1 MKYLFLNHKMNVTK
15 QEFLTYDQQFTNL
28 YVDTV
33 KACVFPTFTNIP
45 NAKNIKLIG
54 SQNVSSYRVG
64 SYTGEVSAKQLKE
77 ENVSYCLV
85 GHSERRNILHEDNQ
99 EIKEKIERLQEEGI
113 IPVLCIGE
121 KQQKDFEQTI
131 KEQLSVLND
140 ASKELIIAYEPVY
153 SIGTG
158 VVLENAEIEQSI
170 TWIKD
175 YMERE
180 FHKIYPVLYGGSVDD
195 KNIGKL
201 NEIGNL
207 DGFLV
212 GKASLDIEKA
222 KKMMEELK

>member
-15 QEFLTYDQQFTNL
+15 QEFLAYDQQFANL
-28 YVDTV
+28 CVDTV
-33 KACVFPTFTNIP
+33 KVCVFPTFTNIP
-45 NAKNIKLIG
+45 NAKGIKLIG
-54 SQNVSSYRVG
+54 SQNVSGYHVG

-121 KQQKDFEQTI
+121 KHQKDFEQTI
-131 KEQLSVLND
+131 KEQLSVLNHC
-140 ASKELIIAYEPVY
+140 SKELIIAYEPVY

-212 GKASLDIEKA
+212 GKASLDIEKV